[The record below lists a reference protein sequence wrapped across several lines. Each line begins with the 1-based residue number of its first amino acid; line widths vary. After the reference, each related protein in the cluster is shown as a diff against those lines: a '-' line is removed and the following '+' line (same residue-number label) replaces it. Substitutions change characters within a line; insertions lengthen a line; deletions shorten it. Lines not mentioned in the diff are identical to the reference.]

1 MARPYR
7 LQAENCL
14 YHLTSRGDD
23 RRQIFISAYDYQKFL
38 EYLLQ
43 AKTKYNFYLYAYVLM
58 NNHYHLLI
66 ETTQPN
72 LSKIMHYINSA
83 YTTYYNLKRHKSGHV
98 FQGRYKSILV
108 DKDNY
113 LLELTRYIHLNPVR
127 AKIVPKP
134 EDYQWSSY
142 LGYIQP
148 AKDSSIDRKHLPAD
162 IHLDPQHYQA
172 FVLEG
177 LIQKNNPFKKVYAG
191 FILGQTSFIQ
201 EKLKLLK
208 EKVASQDFSYKDE
221 LNGRIEAKDILTA
234 VSKKYALDLTGAN
247 KLKNKKSEGKKIAVY
262 LLQRYSGLSN
272 VEIGQIFGI
281 SFSAVSKA
289 TASIESLMVED
300 KGLKKEI
307 EGLVSSFK
315 G

>member
-1 MARPYR
+1 
-7 LQAENCL
+7 
-14 YHLTSRGDD
+14 
-23 RRQIFISAYDYQKFL
+23 
-38 EYLLQ
+38 
-43 AKTKYNFYLYAYVLM
+43 
-58 NNHYHLLI
+58 
-66 ETTQPN
+66 
-72 LSKIMHYINSA
+72 MHYINSA

-162 IHLDPQHYQA
+162 LHLDPEQYQE

-177 LIQKNNPFKKVYAG
+177 LSQHKNPFKKVYAG
-191 FILGQTSFIQ
+191 FILGKTSFIQ

-247 KLKNKKSEGKKIAVY
+247 KLKNKKSKGKKIAVY

-289 TASIESLMVED
+289 TASIESLMAED
-300 KGLKKEI
+300 KGIEKEI
-307 EGLVSSFK
+307 EDLVSSFK